1 MKNPKDGA
9 NDPVNR
15 PSHYTQFPVEV
26 IELAEWLNFNRGAAV
41 KYICRAGIKNKD
53 KELEDL
59 RKAEWF
65 IKREIQRI
73 EKYGNSR

>member
-1 MKNPKDGA
+1 MKNPKGGD

-15 PSHYTQFPVEV
+15 PTHYTQFPVEV
-26 IELAEWLNFNRGAAV
+26 IEIIEWLNFNRGAAV
-41 KYICRAGIKNKD
+41 KYICRAGIKDKT

-73 EKYGNSR
+73 EKYGN